1 MNWLGHAASHENL
14 HMRLTYTVPGL
25 CNCHGFSTMLGAGS
39 SRAFNL
45 LAAAGGGWSL
55 WVDDLHETECLG
67 KRYNDSFCIVQ
78 KYRISFQK
86 SCILCTLSQKKSS
99 NSAHHCVLTAN
110 KHLSFWNQCSLIWC
124 ALVPKSSDQ
133 MLARALFCVIWQKNS
148 FLLAYLFEQYMYVFQ
163 KSLICW
169 QVPMCIGFLFYSL
182 GYVC

>member
-1 MNWLGHAASHENL
+1 MQHLMKIYIWGWHTLCLDCVTAMASAPCLELVAAEH
-14 HMRLTYTVPGL
+14 LT
-25 CNCHGFSTMLGAGS
+25 S
-39 SRAFNL
+39 L
-45 LAAAGGGWSL
+45 LL
-55 WVDDLHETECLG
+55 VVVVDPSDLHETECLG

-99 NSAHHCVLTAN
+99 NSAHHWVMTAN
-110 KHLSFWNQCSLIWC
+110 KHVSFWNQCSLTQC

-133 MLARALFCVIWQKNS
+133 MLTRALFCVIWQKNS